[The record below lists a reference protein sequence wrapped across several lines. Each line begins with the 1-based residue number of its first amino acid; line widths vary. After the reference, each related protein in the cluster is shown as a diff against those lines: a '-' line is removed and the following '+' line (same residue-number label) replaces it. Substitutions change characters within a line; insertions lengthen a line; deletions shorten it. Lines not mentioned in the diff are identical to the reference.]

1 GRGPGRRTRRPL
13 PRSALRRPAAARR
26 GGPRA
31 RRGPEHPADGRT
43 VRRGRPD
50 RAPRAPAGAAAPAAR
65 PAQDDRLRHPRRRR
79 GLPARG
85 PGGDPPARRDH
96 RPGGHP
102 AGDPRR
108 SGRRLRLP
116 LRRRRARRA
125 HPPRRARRR
134 ARRGGRR
141 RRTGRRG
148 ARGTGRPG
156 PRRCGARRCGP
167 RRCDPRRARPGAV
180 LVSWVL
186 GNLDVI
192 AGYTGAHLVQAL
204 PPILIAFLL
213 SLPLAKLAN
222 SRGWL
227 RTSVTTGSSLMYA
240 IPSLPLFVLLPGL
253 IGTGVRSPANIIIA
267 LSLYGLALMVP
278 TASDAFRS
286 VSRDVLGSA
295 TAQGF
300 APRARFLQVEL
311 PLAGPVLLGGVRVVA
326 VSTISLVTV
335 GGVLGVPSLGMLF
348 VDGVRRGIAAE
359 IAAGIVATVALALLT
374 DALLVLLGRAVMP
387 WTRRPEVRRP

>member
-1 GRGPGRRTRRPL
+1 MN
-13 PRSALRRPAAARR
+13 
-26 GGPRA
+26 
-31 RRGPEHPADGRT
+31 
-43 VRRGRPD
+43 
-50 RAPRAPAGAAAPAAR
+50 
-65 PAQDDRLRHPRRRR
+65 
-79 GLPARG
+79 
-85 PGGDPPARRDH
+85 
-96 RPGGHP
+96 
-102 AGDPRR
+102 
-108 SGRRLRLP
+108 
-116 LRRRRARRA
+116 
-125 HPPRRARRR
+125 
-134 ARRGGRR
+134 
-141 RRTGRRG
+141 
-148 ARGTGRPG
+148 
-156 PRRCGARRCGP
+156 
-167 RRCDPRRARPGAV
+167 
-180 LVSWVL
+180 WIL
-186 GNLDVI
+186 GNLPLI
-192 AGYTGAHLVQAL
+192 GERLWAHLATSLPAILLAL
-204 PPILIAFLL
+204 LI
-213 SLPLAKLAN
+213 SLPL
-222 SRGWL
+222 GWL
-227 RTSVTTGSSLMYA
+227 AHRVRALNGTVLTGAGLMYA